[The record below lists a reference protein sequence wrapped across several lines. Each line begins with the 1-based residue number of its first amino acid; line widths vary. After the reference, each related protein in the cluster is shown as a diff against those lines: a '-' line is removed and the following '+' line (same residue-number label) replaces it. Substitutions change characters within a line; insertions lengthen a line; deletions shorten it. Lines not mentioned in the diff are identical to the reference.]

1 MSTRANPT
9 PFNIHVADSVL
20 DDLRYRL
27 TNVRWP
33 DAIAGAGWNYGVEPD
48 YLKSL
53 VAYWRDGYPWRQME
67 AMLNA
72 FDQFTLPVD
81 GIDLHFIHQQGVG
94 PNPTPLLL
102 MHGWPTS
109 IVDFHK
115 IIPMLTDP
123 ARFGGDPK
131 DAFTVIAPSL
141 PGHGF
146 SFKPNQPRFGIVEI
160 AETMVKLMSALGY
173 ERFAA
178 QGADWGAF
186 ISTRLGYVHPDRLV
200 GIFISLLA
208 IPRTLP
214 APENLSREEQ
224 TFSNQLAHWLK
235 EETGYSA
242 QMSTKPQTLAY
253 ALTDSPVG
261 LAAWIIE
268 KYRTWSDCDGDVDG
282 HFGRDIL
289 LTNVMLYWATG
300 AINSSFWPYFA
311 RLHQPWIVPEGER
324 VMVPTAYAE
333 FPKEI
338 LSPPRSLAEKT
349 YGNIQRWTHMKRGG
363 HFPALE
369 APDELVAES
378 RAFFRTIRTA

>member
-1 MSTRANPT
+1 MSTIASPRRFQIEVPDA
-9 PFNIHVADSVL
+9 VL
-20 DDLRYRL
+20 DDLHHRL
-27 TNVRWP
+27 RNARWP
-33 DAIAGAGWNYGVEPD
+33 DEIEGTDWQFGVD
-48 YLKSL
+48 LTYLKSL
-53 VAYWRDGYPWRQME
+53 SEYWRDQYQWRKAE
-67 AMLNA
+67 AMLNQ
-72 FDQFTLPVD
+72 FDQYTMAVD
-81 GIDLHFIHQQGVG
+81 GIDLHFIHQPGIG

-109 IVDFHK
+109 LVDFHR

-123 ARFGGDPK
+123 ARFGGDPA

-146 SFKPNQPRFGIVEI
+146 SFKPGQPRFGIVEI
-160 AETMVKLMSALGY
+160 ADTLAKLMRMLGY
-173 ERFAA
+173 ERFAT

-186 ISTRLGYVHPDRLV
+186 ISTRLGYAHPQRLL
-200 GIFISLLA
+200 GIFISLLT

-214 APENLSREEQ
+214 AADKLTQEEQ
-224 TFSNQLAHWLK
+224 AFSAQLSHWLK
-235 EETGYSA
+235 EEIGYSA
-242 QMSTKPQTLAY
+242 QMATKPQTLAY

-282 HFGRDIL
+282 HFGRDTL
-289 LTNVMLYWATG
+289 LTNVMLYWVTG
-300 AINSSFWPYFA
+300 AINSSFWPYYA
-311 RLHQPWIVPEGER
+311 RHHQPWIVPEGER

-338 LSPPRSLAEKT
+338 LTPPRSLAEET
-349 YGNIQRWTHMKRGG
+349 YGNIQRWTRMTRGG

-369 APDELVAES
+369 APDALVAEC
-378 RAFFRTIRTA
+378 RAFFRTLPKA